1 MDQKAVY
8 ICAKWQVKEGKLDAV
23 LQLVQQAAEK
33 SSQEEG
39 NLFYEVHQ
47 SRSDDHTLV
56 LFEGYKNADAVEFH
70 KNSEHYQKVVAEQ
83 IVPLLENREVILM
96 DQLF

>member
-8 ICAKWQVKEGKLDAV
+8 VCAKWQVKEGKLGVV
-23 LQLVQQAAEK
+23 LDLLKQAAEK

-39 NLFYEVHQ
+39 NLFYKVHQ
-47 SRSDDHTLV
+47 SKSDDHTLV
-56 LFEGYKNADAVEFH
+56 LFEGYQNADAVEFH